1 MWSEFRFRILGLL
14 GQGIEDLDLGLTIDV
29 QAKKSKNIEFYQI
42 FKEKD
47 LKRDLK
53 SKSTSPKST
62 VNNWQISWDF
72 KTHK

>member
-1 MWSEFRFRILGLL
+1 M
-14 GQGIEDLDLGLTIDV
+14 GQGIGDLDSGLTIDV
-29 QAKKSKNIEFYQI
+29 QAKKSKYIEFYQI

-53 SKSTSPKST
+53 CKSTSPRWT
-62 VNNWQISWDF
+62 VKNWQISWDF